1 MSCNEHVAHDQEHT
15 FYLSLNHK
23 DFRVV
28 TITNLISPDL
38 DTLYQASPLP
48 RLIPEA
54 LCYVPT
60 LKKSLKYISMVKQ
73 MHTAHH

>member
-1 MSCNEHVAHDQEHT
+1 MSCNEHVACDQEHT
-15 FYLSLNHK
+15 FYLSLNCK

-28 TITNLISPDL
+28 TITNLTYPDL

-54 LCYVPT
+54 LMLCPY
-60 LKKSLKYISMVKQ
+60 LKKKSQIHFYG
-73 MHTAHH
+73 